1 MPYKSNKNKLW
12 YKDILINKVNPKNF
26 KPLIS
31 DKFNMKK
38 PANIKSK
45 FGNRLK
51 NNTVIRKTKNQKLK
65 IENQSYKNPLV
76 RELLKYQR

>member
-1 MPYKSNKNKLW
+1 
-12 YKDILINKVNPKNF
+12 
-26 KPLIS
+26 
-31 DKFNMKK
+31 MKK

-45 FGNRLK
+45 FGKRLK

>member
-1 MPYKSNKNKLW
+1 MLYKSNKQW
-12 YKDILINKVNPKNF
+12 FDDILINRVNPKNL

-45 FGNRLK
+45 FGKRLK

-65 IENQSYKNPLV
+65 IKNQSYKNPLV

>member
-1 MPYKSNKNKLW
+1 MLYKSNKQW
-12 YKDILINKVNPKNF
+12 FDDILINKVNPKNL

-38 PANIKSK
+38 QANIKSK
-45 FGNRLK
+45 FGKRLK